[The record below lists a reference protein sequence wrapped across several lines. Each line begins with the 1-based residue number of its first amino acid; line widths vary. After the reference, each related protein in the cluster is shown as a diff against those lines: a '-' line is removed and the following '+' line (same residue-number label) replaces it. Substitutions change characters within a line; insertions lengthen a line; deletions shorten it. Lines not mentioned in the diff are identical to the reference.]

1 MFPLQ
6 RGNELVIQFSNSPH
20 QHKISQDLILQD
32 YASLDVNDSDKIIF
46 TKSQSSKKLFYDGA
60 AAEEDNNN
68 NKDDSNNDD
77 DHKKKKIVHREIER
91 QRRKEMATLYSSLRS
106 LLPLQFIKGK
116 RSISDHMNEAV
127 NYIKYMQNNIKQLGA
142 KRDELKKKLSNNYSN
157 MEINYYHHGNNNNN
171 NNSNNNNKPTTSS
184 TNRFFTLHES
194 NDGVLGIEI
203 TGGAAAG
210 GGEDEGVTLS
220 DILAL
225 LVEEEGLEVVSYLS
239 SRVNGRLVHS
249 VQCEVN
255 NSNSVDLSEL
265 RRKLAN
271 LIQ

>member
-68 NKDDSNNDD
+68 KDDSNNDD

-91 QRRKEMATLYSSLRS
+91 LRRKEMATLYSSLRS

-142 KRDELKKKLSNNYSN
+142 KRDELKKKLSNYSN
-157 MEINYYHHGNNNNN
+157 MEINYYHHDNNN
-171 NNSNNNNKPTTSS
+171 NNNNKPTTSS

-194 NDGVLGIEI
+194 NNGVLGIEI
-203 TGGAAAG
+203 TGGGAA

-220 DILAL
+220 DILAM
-225 LVEEEGLEVVSYLS
+225 LVEEEGLEVLSYLS

-265 RRKLAN
+265 RRKLGN